1 MSNLIH
7 LEAARIPDRDRLLEM
22 LTSLGQDARPV
33 DELGIDVFCEP
44 NGDSA
49 ASKIYMHVEST
60 VLAIGDPFVPIKHE
74 DVIYLRP
81 PIG

>member
-7 LEAARIPDRDRLLEM
+7 LEAARIPDRDRLLEI
-22 LTSLGQDARPV
+22 LTSNGQDAEPV
-33 DELGIDVFCEP
+33 DELGIDVRVESDTDDGTRRVFT
-44 NGDSA
+44 
-49 ASKIYMHVEST
+49 HVETT
-60 VLAIGDPFVPIKHE
+60 VLALGDPFVPIKHE